1 MGTSVASEPINLSM
15 TSYSFILSFPL
26 EMVALNTYQIYLMIY
41 LIDIQ
46 ILTKYAI
53 ELANNLNKLIDCE
66 AQLGA
71 NKTIIANISSN

>member
-1 MGTSVASEPINLSM
+1 
-15 TSYSFILSFPL
+15 
-26 EMVALNTYQIYLMIY
+26 MIY

-66 AQLGA
+66 AQQGA
-71 NKTIIANISSN
+71 NKTIIANTSSN